1 MAKVVIKNV
10 NKEYDGT
17 LVIEDM
23 NIAVKDAEFL
33 VLVGPSGCG
42 KTTTLKM
49 IAGIETITSGEIYIG
64 DRLINKLPPKDR
76 RIAMVFQEY
85 ALYPNMTAYGNIA
98 FGLKIRHEPK
108 KEIDKKVRKA
118 AEMMEIAK
126 LLDRAP
132 AKLSGGERQRVA
144 LCRAIVRNPDVFL
157 FDEPL
162 SNLDSKLRI
171 QARNNLI
178 RLHNRLGVTSIYVTH
193 DQTEAMT
200 MGDRVVVLHKGA
212 VQQIGAPAELYDHP
226 QNKHVAGFIG
236 TPMMNFI
243 SSKLGRENGELL
255 VERQS
260 FRLRLPGIKA
270 DSYVNKEVILGVRP
284 EDISLSGNKKDGILM
299 KVEMVEPLGTETIV
313 YLTLPELEEA
323 LACLTDNKTG
333 RLLRGEEVR
342 ATFDLEKAHLF
353 DKVTEKTI
361 V

>member
-10 NKEYDGT
+10 NKEYDGA
-17 LVIEDM
+17 LVIKDM
-23 NIAVKDAEFL
+23 NLDVKDEEFM

-49 IAGIETITSGEIYIG
+49 IAGLEEITSGEIYIG
-64 DRLINKLPPKDR
+64 DRLINEVPPKDR

-85 ALYPNMTAYGNIA
+85 ALYPNMTVYDNIA
-98 FGLKIRHEPK
+98 FGLKVRHEPK
-108 KEIDKKVRKA
+108 REIDRKVKEV
-118 AEMMEIAK
+118 AEMLEISA
-126 LLDRAP
+126 LLKRLP
-132 AKLSGGERQRVA
+132 GLLSGGERQRVA

-162 SNLDSKLRI
+162 SNLDSKLRT

-178 RLHNRLGVTSIYVTH
+178 RLHRRLGVTSIYVTH

-200 MGDRVVVLHKGA
+200 MGDRVVVLSKGV
-212 VQQIGAPAELYDHP
+212 VQQVGIPSELYDHP

-236 TPMMNFI
+236 SPMMNFI
-243 SSKLGRENGELL
+243 STKLGRENGTLL
-255 VERQS
+255 VEREG
-260 FRLRLPGIKA
+260 FRLRLTGIKA
-270 DSYVNKEVILGVRP
+270 DSYVDKEVIFGVRP
-284 EDISLSGNKKDGILM
+284 EDISLSDNGKDSILM

-313 YLTLPELEEA
+313 YLTLPELEDS

-333 RLLRGEEVR
+333 RLLRGEKVR
-342 ATFDLEKAHLF
+342 ATFDLEKVHLF

-361 V
+361 I